1 MAVETLTE
9 KIKRNVTNAIVE
21 HLTKFAQD
29 IISKYYTKTEV
40 NNKVSDLS
48 NSFASQYIT
57 KTNATNL
64 INSKFPINKFKNV
77 SVTDLFNGNATSVG
91 TVELSDSVK
100 NYDYLVVYIKIYKK
114 SNTSIRG
121 YASSQLIKV
130 SNIDIVSS
138 SSEAQFR
145 ISVSDANGYYVDF
158 SFTGE
163 NNLYIKTLYANGN
176 TAYGM
181 YVQRVEGFK
190 LS

>member
-77 SVTDLFNGNATSVG
+77 SVTDLFNGDATSVG

-163 NNLYIKTLYANGN
+163 NNLYIKTLNANGN
-176 TAYGM
+176 VSYSM
-181 YVQRVEGFK
+181 YIQRVEGFK